1 MSTMVRAVPLHELLG
16 LGLALA
22 AGATLGTARA
32 ADLQFD
38 PRLAASPPRV
48 SSASFELLARPE
60 AAGNAVLRVR
70 FAEGGPKGNLVI
82 QGGPGP
88 TLLRDDGK
96 APDTR
101 AGDGIFAAVVKLNT
115 TQLAQERARRNGLV
129 RKYPTLPQFDHRVLV
144 RWLPFQVSETV
155 KLEPGIVQAIG
166 SFTGVPGT
174 VDPERELMIRDPAV
188 VEDPLRT
195 YEPCSGAG
203 TPMGAWTF
211 GRLVTEIANQPV
223 TGIDPADLAE
233 HWLEQ
238 WKQDLPINGFVVP
251 NRAVGAQRFLDLWPR
266 LPSGKLDLAHA
277 PFRLLA
283 IVNRQDLRGNAI
295 YGGGDAGEARL
306 VFGAVNCTAP
316 TPSLPEVLPFT
327 TIFEYGVP
335 KSGCLTVRDWARQW
349 HDLGTLVLGSGAY
362 NAALQAI
369 TDQFTL
375 RDANPA
381 RLPNRSAI
389 NQVRTNEFALALF
402 FADTFWQL
410 RESRLVSAGP
420 QAGLLE
426 HTVLAQSPDD
436 TKHNSTAVRDF
447 INANTADILADAH
460 EVPLQYPVPTPFRG
474 AVADPG
480 AGRIWNAT
488 GIVNLEARRKFSL
501 AACDAC
507 HTTETGTQFLHIKPR
522 AIGATSQLSHFLTGV
537 GMPMSTPVS
546 GEMRT
551 YNDLLAR
558 QAKLDATA
566 NMSCSVKTDIALE
579 ELFIDTLGPFVSH

>member
-1 MSTMVRAVPLHELLG
+1 MDIKMIG
-16 LGLALA
+16 A
-22 AGATLGTARA
+22 AGASLLIGMGIGAARA
-32 ADLQFD
+32 ADLPFD
-38 PRLAASPPRV
+38 PALAGSPPRV
-48 SSASFELLARPE
+48 ASATFELLARPV

-70 FAEGGPKGNLVI
+70 FADRVPSSGIVI

-88 TLLRDDGK
+88 TLLRDDGR
-96 APDTR
+96 APDTK
-101 AGDGIFAAVVKLNT
+101 ADDGIFAAVVNINT
-115 TQLAQERARRNGLV
+115 AMLGKERSRRLSLA
-129 RKYPTLPQFDHRVLV
+129 RKYPRLPEFDHRVLV
-144 RWLPFQVSETV
+144 RWSPFEPPDPLR
-155 KLEPGIVQAIG
+155 LEPGVAQGIDR
-166 SFTGVPGT
+166 FKGVFAV
-174 VDPERELMIRDPAV
+174 VDPARELMIRAPAV
-188 VEDPLRT
+188 VEDPSRT
-195 YEPCSGAG
+195 FEPCTGAG

-211 GRLVTEIANQPV
+211 GRLITEIANQPV

-251 NRAVGAQRFLDLWPR
+251 NRSVGAQRFLDLWPR
-266 LPSGKLDLAHA
+266 LPNGKLDLANA

-283 IVNRQDLRGNAI
+283 IVNRQDLRSNAF

-316 TPSLPEVLPFT
+316 VPSMPEVLQFT

-335 KSGCLTVRDWARQW
+335 KSGCVDVRNWARQW
-349 HDLGTLVLGSGAY
+349 HDLGTMVLGSAAF

-375 RDANPA
+375 RDANPG
-381 RLPNRSAI
+381 RPPNRSAL
-389 NQVRTNEFALALF
+389 NQVRTNEFALAQF
-402 FADTFWQL
+402 PSDTFWQL
-410 RESRLVSAGP
+410 RESKLVGAGAA
-420 QAGLLE
+420 AGLLE
-426 HTVLAQSPDD
+426 HTTLAQTPDAS
-436 TKHNSTAVRDF
+436 KHNSTTVRDF
-447 INANTADILADAH
+447 INGYTTSILADAH
-460 EVPLQYPVPTPFRG
+460 EVPLQYPIPTPFRG

-480 AGRIWNAT
+480 AGRIWNAA

-507 HTTETGTQFLHIKPR
+507 HTTETGTSFLHIRPR
-522 AIGATSQLSHFLTGV
+522 AVGAESQLSNFLTGN

-551 YNDLLAR
+551 YHDLLSR

-566 NMSCSVKTDIALE
+566 NMSCSFRTDLAIE
-579 ELFIDTLGPFVSH
+579 ELFVETLGRWISH